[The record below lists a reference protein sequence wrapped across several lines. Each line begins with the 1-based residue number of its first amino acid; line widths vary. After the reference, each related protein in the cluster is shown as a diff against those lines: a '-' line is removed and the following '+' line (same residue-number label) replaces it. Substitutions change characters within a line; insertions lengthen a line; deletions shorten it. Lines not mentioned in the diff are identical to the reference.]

1 MSLLL
6 TFMVNFTWSVCV
18 RVAVKVK
25 GGNRATR
32 GLVMI
37 KDTSLDAFF
46 DLKHSRRLQEQERMI
61 LSKMKPYTAYTRRE
75 LAHLAGIET
84 STASARIN
92 AMLDMFI
99 EIVGKKKDPV
109 TGKTVEALM
118 LKMEKA
124 AA

>member
-1 MSLLL
+1 
-6 TFMVNFTWSVCV
+6 
-18 RVAVKVK
+18 
-25 GGNRATR
+25 
-32 GLVMI
+32 MI

-84 STASARIN
+84 STVSARIN
-92 AMLDMFI
+92 SMLDLQI
-99 EIVGKKKDPV
+99 VIVGKKKDPV
-109 TGKTVEALM
+109 TCKTVEALM
-118 LKMEKA
+118 LNLEKA